1 MWSAMHDQVHAVCE
15 ICLLVIAC
23 VAKGC
28 DPQTQLIIIAASHRM
43 ERCELQ
49 RLQQEVGQ
57 PDAVKNPMIRR
68 KGVGSDPARKSEIT
82 CGEAG
87 GEPALGFSASVMVCV
102 RWGAEMTSGDNVSIR
117 GNHLAEGCSIVLR
130 QSSIRCAWG
139 CCRDRLEIREDICG
153 GGDST
158 FGANW
163 KSKGLAVAKRS
174 ESRGRS
180 NPNKISL
187 SEGILSDPE
196 KIAAAKA
203 CGGLETSLGD

>member
-1 MWSAMHDQVHAVCE
+1 MWSTMRDQVHAVRE
-15 ICLLVIAC
+15 ICLLVIAGI
-23 VAKGC
+23 AKGC

-49 RLQQEVGQ
+49 RLQREVGH

-82 CGEAG
+82 YGEAG
-87 GEPALGFSASVMVCV
+87 GEPALGFSASAMVCI
-102 RWGAEMTSGDNVSIR
+102 RWGVEMTSGDNVSVSVPIR
-117 GNHLAEGCSIVLR
+117 GNHLPN
-130 QSSIRCAWG
+130 
-139 CCRDRLEIREDICG
+139 RLEIREDICG

-163 KSKGLAVAKRS
+163 KSKGLAMEKRS

-180 NPNKISL
+180 DSSKGSL

-196 KIAAAKA
+196 RIAAAEA
-203 CGGLETSLGD
+203 RGGLETSLGD